1 MSTALFSIP
10 LLLFVLFVAPLWLWL
25 HYRSKRQDSKNAT
38 EEDVEKMHL
47 LDQRTQALQ
56 ERIYALERILDDES
70 PDWRQK

>member
-25 HYRSKRQDSKNAT
+25 HYRSKPQDTKNVT
-38 EEDVEKMHL
+38 EEEAEKMHL

-56 ERIYALERILDDES
+56 ERIHALERILDAES
-70 PDWRQK
+70 PEWRQK